1 MEVEP
6 GTGCSRDGL
15 EGVNT
20 EHAAGDIGVKPAYL
34 RVENQPLLKT
44 DSEALLMNL
53 GRSAREHRGAMLSTI
68 AGGERKPRQVV
79 TLAFLDGRIPDS
91 FTSEQ
96 LARSLCAETRESV
109 VLVRLERQIG
119 ATETE
124 GGAQSEPY
132 LNGEFHM
139 PPEVG
144 KADAGFHSLALGVR
158 NDPPT
163 PAGIASLVG
172 QLSHHF
178 RYVHA
183 TSPQFE
189 PIREGLNQ
197 RTPLF
202 SI

>member
-6 GTGCSRDGL
+6 GAGSLRDGL

-20 EHAAGDIGVKPAYL
+20 EHAAGNIGVKPAYL
-34 RVENQPLLKT
+34 RVENQPSLKT

-53 GRSAREHRGAMLSTI
+53 GRSAREHRGAMLSTV
-68 AGGERKPRQVV
+68 AGGGRPPRQVV
-79 TLAFLDGRIPDS
+79 TLAFLDGQIPDS

-96 LARSLCAETRESV
+96 LARSLCAETGASV
-109 VLVRLERQIG
+109 VLVRLERQSG
-119 ATETE
+119 GTGTED
-124 GGAQSEPY
+124 GAQSEPY

-139 PPEVG
+139 PPEVS
-144 KADAGFHSLALGVR
+144 KANAGFHSLALGVR

-178 RYVHA
+178 RYVLIV
-183 TSPQFE
+183 TKTKEKP
-189 PIREGLNQ
+189 P
-197 RTPLF
+197 
-202 SI
+202 